1 MKKVTFQLE
10 QLVCPSCSLKI
21 ESALKGLDG
30 VDTDS
35 IKILFNASKAR
46 LNFDENT
53 ISIEEIKKTIED
65 VGFQVE
71 KQTLKDA

>member
-10 QLVCPSCSLKI
+10 QLVCPSCNLKI
-21 ESALKGLDG
+21 ESALKGLEG
-30 VDTDS
+30 VDADS

-53 ISIEEIKKTIED
+53 ISVKEIEKTIQD

-71 KQTLKDA
+71 KHTLKDS

>member
-10 QLVCPSCSLKI
+10 PLVCPSCNLKI
-21 ESALKGLDG
+21 EGALKGLDG

-35 IKILFNASKAR
+35 IKVLFNASKAR

-53 ISIEEIKKTIED
+53 ISVEEIQKTIED
-65 VGFQVE
+65 VGFEVE
-71 KQTLKDA
+71 KHTLRDA